1 MKYKRN
7 NDSSRI
13 LQVTLMFA
21 IQDKVELWN
30 FKSMGSF
37 RDYLAL
43 YFYLIDK
50 ETQVNRMQNGKTKE
64 IRYLGLM
71 NKNSVPFLI

>member
-30 FKSMGSF
+30 FESMGSF

-50 ETQVNRMQNGKTKE
+50 ETQVNRMQNGKT
-64 IRYLGLM
+64 
-71 NKNSVPFLI
+71 N